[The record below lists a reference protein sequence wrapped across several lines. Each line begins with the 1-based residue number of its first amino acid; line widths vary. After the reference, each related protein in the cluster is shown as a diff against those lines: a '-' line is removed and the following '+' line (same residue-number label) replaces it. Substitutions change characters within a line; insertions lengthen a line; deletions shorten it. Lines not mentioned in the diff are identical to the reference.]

1 MVSCDK
7 CSTSD
12 EHHTCPALRLATDDR
27 RTADTLPM
35 PWFGM
40 DIGGT
45 LVKVVYFDPT
55 DENTDHEYDNA
66 TVRKIR
72 HLLLSNTA
80 YGKTGVRDV
89 QLQLENQPINGRV
102 GTIHFIRFPTTAMP
116 AFINLARLKG
126 LARSSSTVCATGGG
140 AYLYGKA
147 CQELSLKFNKLDE
160 LHALVAGIQFI
171 VQHNPEECYYIA
183 NPLGAEWKQVTLK
196 EQLHPPYIV
205 VNIGSGVSILAV
217 DDKQT
222 FRRVS
227 GTRQVSALLLLPLTA
242 VVGKLIPIH
251 TLYLKREFSN
261 SYEPFC
267 LCSLGGGTFQGLCC
281 LLAGTES
288 FEEALQSA
296 ARGDNLKVDKLVRD
310 IYGGDYKAFNLSGTT
325 VAASFGNMIH
335 ADKRALVTS
344 DDLTSSV
351 LVTVTHNIASL
362 ALLCARVEKMKKL
375 IFVGN
380 FLRINTIAMRHIAE
394 ALNYWS
400 NGTCKA
406 LFMKHEGYFGAVGCL
421 INMMTLEEAGKQ
433 P

>member
-160 LHALVAGIQFI
+160 FHALVAGIQFI

-222 FRRVS
+222 FRRV
-227 GTRQVSALLLLPLTA
+227 
-242 VVGKLIPIH
+242 
-251 TLYLKREFSN
+251 
-261 SYEPFC
+261 
-267 LCSLGGGTFQGLCC
+267 LGGGTFQGLCC

>member
-7 CSTSD
+7 CSTTD
-12 EHHTCPALRLATDDR
+12 EHHICPALPVTSDDGR
-27 RTADTLPM
+27 SVDTLPM
-35 PWFGM
+35 PWFGI

-55 DENTDHEYDNA
+55 DQNTDHD
-66 TVRKIR
+66 
-72 HLLLSNTA
+72 NTA

-89 QLQLENQPINGRV
+89 QLQLENQPINGRS
-102 GTIHFIRFPTTAMP
+102 GTIHFIRFPTTTMP
-116 AFINLARLKG
+116 AFINLVRLKG

-171 VQHNPEECYYIA
+171 LQHNPEECYYIV
-183 NPLGAEWKQVTLK
+183 NPLNAEWKQVTLR
-196 EQLHPPYIV
+196 EQLQPPYLV

-227 GTRQVSALLLLPLTA
+227 GT
-242 VVGKLIPIH
+242 
-251 TLYLKREFSN
+251 
-261 SYEPFC
+261 
-267 LCSLGGGTFQGLCC
+267 SLGGGTFQGLCC

-288 FEEALQSA
+288 FEEALESA
-296 ARGDNLKVDKLVRD
+296 AKGDNLKVDKLVRD

-335 ADKRALVTS
+335 AEKRALVTC
-344 DDLTSSV
+344 DDLSRSV
-351 LVTVTHNIASL
+351 LVALTHNIASL
-362 ALLCARVEKMKKL
+362 TLLCARIEKMKKL

-380 FLRINTIAMRHIAE
+380 FLRINTISMRHIAE
-394 ALNYWS
+394 ALDYWS

-421 INMMTLEEAGKQ
+421 INMMTLEETSEEV
-433 P
+433 

>member
-222 FRRVS
+222 
-227 GTRQVSALLLLPLTA
+227 
-242 VVGKLIPIH
+242 
-251 TLYLKREFSN
+251 
-261 SYEPFC
+261 
-267 LCSLGGGTFQGLCC
+267 LGGGTFQGLCC

-380 FLRINTIAMRHIAE
+380 FLRVNTIAMRHIAE

>member
-1 MVSCDK
+1 
-7 CSTSD
+7 
-12 EHHTCPALRLATDDR
+12 
-27 RTADTLPM
+27 M
-35 PWFGM
+35 PWFGI

-89 QLQLENQPINGRV
+89 QLQLENQPINGRI

-171 VQHNPEECYYIA
+171 LQHNPEECYYFA

-196 EQLHPPYIV
+196 EQLQPPYIV

-222 FRRVS
+222 
-227 GTRQVSALLLLPLTA
+227 
-242 VVGKLIPIH
+242 
-251 TLYLKREFSN
+251 
-261 SYEPFC
+261 
-267 LCSLGGGTFQGLCC
+267 LGGGTFQGLCC

-362 ALLCARVEKMKKL
+362 ALLCARVEVRMFGPSFQFSIQNAVWGWVIILNVDILQKMKKL

-380 FLRINTIAMRHIAE
+380 FLRINTISMRHIAE

-400 NGTCKA
+400 NGTCNA

-421 INMMTLEEAGKQ
+421 INMMTLEEAGKE